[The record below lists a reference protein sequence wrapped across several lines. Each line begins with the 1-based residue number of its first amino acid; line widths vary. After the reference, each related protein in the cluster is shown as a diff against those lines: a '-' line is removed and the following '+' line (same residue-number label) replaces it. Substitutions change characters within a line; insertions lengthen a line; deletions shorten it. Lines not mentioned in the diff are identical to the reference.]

1 MQLNTLAKTTETSK
15 KRIGR
20 GLGSGK
26 GKTGGR
32 GQKGQ
37 KARGKIPAANV
48 GGGLILYKKLPYN
61 RGFSRR
67 GGNPKRAPKP
77 VLVKLSE
84 LAVYK
89 ANEVVT
95 VQSLIEKGIV
105 YDKQVAK
112 KGVKIL
118 ASGEFKNVIS
128 IQLPVSKNVTE
139 IIEKNG
145 GKVLV

>member
-1 MQLNTLAKTTETSK
+1 MNLNTLVQTVERSK
-15 KRIGR
+15 KRMGR

-67 GGNPKRAPKP
+67 GGNPQRAPKP

-84 LAVYK
+84 LSIYK
-89 ANEVVT
+89 ATETVT
-95 VQSLIEKGIV
+95 VQSLIEKGLV
-105 YDKQVAK
+105 SDKEVAK
-112 KGVKIL
+112 KGVKVL
-118 ASGEFKNVIS
+118 ASGEFKNAIS
-128 IQLPVSKNVTE
+128 IQLPISKNVAA